1 RVLEIVGEAEGR
13 REFPSGLGVEIGIG
27 AAGANRM
34 MAKAEIGE
42 ALWIGAAGRQIAGD
56 ISLVVVDSVVPAQV
70 EHRTEVAEA
79 VDRVGGGAADRE
91 AVASEA
97 EVASQGRIDAALGAA
112 VRHQHRN
119 VRLPAQE
126 ALLERVARSGHVQVH
141 KGVEPRVQA
150 AGEIHLKVAACD
162 LAREGDVAAGV
173 DRRVV
178 IDSGEGEAGH
188 ERSGC
193 QTAEYARDPEA
204 YAAFVGPGDRR
215 RRHDAAEDS
224 DKSQSSAEAWLPA

>member
-1 RVLEIVGEAEGR
+1 
-13 REFPSGLGVEIGIG
+13 
-27 AAGANRM
+27 
-34 MAKAEIGE
+34 
-42 ALWIGAAGRQIAGD
+42 
-56 ISLVVVDSVVPAQV
+56 V

-112 VRHQHRN
+112 VRHQHQN

-162 LAREGDVAAGV
+162 LAREGDVAAAV

-193 QTAEYARDPEA
+193 QTAEDARDPEA
-204 YAAFVGPGDRR
+204 YAAFIGPGELGAAVTLLRTTTKAKARPKLGCPPAGFLFMRPRTQIRR
-215 RRHDAAEDS
+215 SRKCMRAFRCT
-224 DKSQSSAEAWLPA
+224 